1 MARCYTRWT
10 VVHMGKPA
18 APLEPFV
25 RGYVQLDVRLSGQAI
40 LLPIPARS
48 APILEFTL
56 GDAHDVLFTEHTRR
70 ESAHPCN
77 VVGAQTYRRV
87 QLSMRGNLRTFVVLF
102 QPGGFSA
109 LLAVPA
115 DTLTN
120 RHADGRAVCG
130 AWVDQLRQRLGGSA
144 SFEERVRHAD
154 HCLLKRRPAPGA
166 HGGVDAAARALL
178 VRRGSL
184 RIAGLVEQSG
194 LSARQFERRFA
205 SHVGM
210 SPKLYAR
217 VVRFEAA
224 LKRKK
229 QAPGLRWTDVAHELG
244 YHDQM
249 HMVHD
254 FSLLAGATPSTVAPE
269 LDIIVNAA
277 AAAAREPQERVS
289 LYPLLA

>member
-1 MARCYTRWT
+1 
-10 VVHMGKPA
+10 MGRPA

-25 RGYVQLDVRLSGQAI
+25 RGYVQLDVGLSGQAI

-48 APILEFTL
+48 APVLAFTL
-56 GDAHDVLFTEHTRR
+56 GDPHDVLFTEHTRR
-70 ESAHPCN
+70 ETAHPCN
-77 VVGAQTYRRV
+77 IVGVQTYRRV
-87 QLSMRGNLRTFVVLF
+87 QLSMRGNLDGFVVLF
-102 QPGGFSA
+102 QPGGLSA
-109 LLAVPA
+109 LLAVPVDA
-115 DTLTN
+115 LTN

-130 AWVDQLRQRLGGSA
+130 AWVDELRHRLGASS

-154 HCLLKRRPAPGA
+154 QCLLQRHPAPCA
-166 HGGVDAAARALL
+166 HGGVAAAARALL

-194 LSARQFERRFA
+194 LSPRQFARRFA
-205 SHVGM
+205 EHVGM
-210 SPKLYAR
+210 SPKVYAR

-254 FSLLAGATPSTVAPE
+254 FSLLAGGTPSTVAPE
-269 LDIIVNAA
+269 LDIIVKEED
-277 AAAAREPQERVS
+277 AAAREPEARIS
-289 LYPLLA
+289 LHPLLA